1 MYSAIILSAGS
12 GTRMQLGYNKMLFE
26 YKGKTLLE
34 YSLELFCNSEKFNQI
49 ILVIAQKD
57 YEVVSDIIAC
67 NNYQVEIVIGGEN
80 RQNSVVNGLEKVKNE
95 WVFIHDGARIFLT
108 DELLTRLDNKRKEVQ
123 QDEVDGFALAV
134 KSIDTTLKV
143 QNDVIVEKLDR
154 KNLYLMQTPQVS
166 RTDKLKKI
174 LNNTKKIYTDEM
186 SAFLINNKEV
196 HIVESEY
203 YNKKITTL
211 EDIDE

>member
-34 YSLELFCNSEKFNQI
+34 YSLDLFCNSKKFNQI

-57 YEVVSDIIAC
+57 YEAVSDIVAH
-67 NNYQVEIVIGGEN
+67 NNYQVEIAIGGEN

-143 QNDVIVEKLDR
+143 QNDVVVEKLDR
-154 KNLYLMQTPQVS
+154 ENLYLMQTPQVS

-174 LNNTKKIYTDEM
+174 LNNTKEIYTDEM
-186 SAFLINNKEV
+186 SAFLVNKKEV